1 MFNGDMA
8 GLGDREEQKNK
19 SKRETTRRR
28 VNTMNPEERS
38 GLAWT
43 RSGHHRSGI
52 PAFSGAL
59 DGYGTPLNHNAGPR
73 RAVTQTP
80 RVVEKQTN
88 KKKELKRIVHKKSSL
103 VRLIFSSVFTSFPT
117 LNWFEPR
124 LVSADS
130 SDAVGSRMSPIENC
144 GAQVKHVCCFT
155 HLCGPHFVA
164 PIAAG

>member
-1 MFNGDMA
+1 MTA
-8 GLGDREEQKNK
+8 LG
-19 SKRETTRRR
+19 SPHFL
-28 VNTMNPEERS
+28 VS
-38 GLAWT
+38 
-43 RSGHHRSGI
+43 
-52 PAFSGAL
+52 L

-103 VRLIFSSVFTSFPT
+103 LRLIFSSVFTSFPT

>member
-52 PAFSGAL
+52 PAFSGVSGWL
-59 DGYGTPLNHNAGPR
+59 RHPPESQR
-73 RAVTQTP
+73 RASTRCNANAT
-80 RVVEKQTN
+80 RSRKANKQ
-88 KKKELKRIVHKKSSL
+88 KKELKRIVHKKSSL

-130 SDAVGSRMSPIENC
+130 SDAVGRRMSPIENC